1 MCAPRSS
8 PPGVAARAGDGL
20 LWNHN
25 RRASSILRSERL
37 RPRLVL
43 SSPRSLLAW
52 EFGNPRLVLQP
63 AMTERCAL
71 CPSGRLEQVNLANN
85 ALETLTG
92 SGVDELLPELKC
104 LQQLDLRGNGLCRVP
119 KYRDEVILLSES
131 LGDRRRPSIPR
142 VLPDRAA
149 DVSTSSC
156 RYRTHRHRVH
166 SPQDQSPLCDP
177 SPATAPPCA
186 SPDS

>member
-1 MCAPRSS
+1 M
-8 PPGVAARAGDGL
+8 
-20 LWNHN
+20 
-25 RRASSILRSERL
+25 
-37 RPRLVL
+37 
-43 SSPRSLLAW
+43 
-52 EFGNPRLVLQP
+52 LQP

-156 RYRTHRHRVH
+156 RYRTVPPQESTVH
-166 SPQDQSPLCDP
+166 KTRES
-177 SPATAPPCA
+177 TV
-186 SPDS
+186 